1 MGQGY
6 FLRDRKTGKM
16 YAFEGGYYYSQTNQF
31 VHYLRDRFP
40 ECSIMNIRLLASGE
54 WHRFK
59 QSCLGEY
66 NEENVKRADQ
76 IWRKTKTFICTASA
90 WTVQY
95 GLAASALNTDAEFEP
110 KSDSKADIKRAFVKS
125 LKGKKMNKKILSS
138 FCLLYTSD
146 AADE

>member
-1 MGQGY
+1 
-6 FLRDRKTGKM
+6 
-16 YAFEGGYYYSQTNQF
+16 
-31 VHYLRDRFP
+31 
-40 ECSIMNIRLLASGE
+40 MNIRLLGSGE

-59 QSCLGEY
+59 IDCFGDDY
-66 NEENVKRADQ
+66 TEENVARANAE
-76 IWRKTKTFICTASA
+76 WKKTKSFICASSY

-138 FCLLYTSD
+138 FIEQI
-146 AADE
+146 A